1 MNQAV
6 TILIERMR
14 THPEDFFGPVGF
26 NDGRLGIRAFTQ
38 QVNPKF
44 RSIAQQIEKFIIGS
58 QKMSEADF
66 APTPLW
72 FLTDEERDA
81 LAVAYTDARRTRFV
95 AETIHTMM
103 SKDVSVE
110 QDIQTVA
117 GQAHGFHPASMI
129 GAQP

>member
-14 THPEDFFGPVGF
+14 THPEDFFGPVGV
-26 NDGRLGIRAFTQ
+26 NDGRLGLRAFTEQ
-38 QVNPKF
+38 RNPKF
-44 RSIAQQIEKFIIGS
+44 RAIAQQIEKFIIGNA
-58 QKMSEADF
+58 KMSEADY

-72 FLTDEERDA
+72 FLSDEERAA
-81 LAVAYTDARRTRFV
+81 LAVAYTDARRTRFI

-103 SKDVSVE
+103 SKDVPVE
-110 QDIQTVA
+110 QDTPTVI